1 YDSWDIYSKATGQMR
16 QATYYAG
23 ATGSVLDYILLSAD
37 FSPLSTAPKGNI
49 SGYTVL
55 DQHLVN
61 PSFADDSF
69 STDHALVAVTIT
81 V

>member
-1 YDSWDIYSKATGQMR
+1 MR
-16 QATYYAG
+16 QATHYAG
-23 ATGSVLDYILLSAD
+23 ASGSVLDYILLSAD
-37 FSPLSTAPKGNI
+37 FSPFASSYKGYV
-49 SGYTVL
+49 SHYTVF
-55 DQHLVN
+55 DQLLIN